1 MKHLYFHAKT
11 FTPLDLLEFKYK
23 LASTLHNMH
32 LAVSQISS
40 CNDNYF
46 MRYYFI
52 TFDEI
57 AMYFLYFF
65 TSSHLHT
72 HISHLHF

>member
-1 MKHLYFHAKT
+1 MKHLYFHAET
-11 FTPLDLLEFKYK
+11 FTPLDLLEFKSK

-46 MRYYFI
+46 MRYYFS
-52 TFDEI
+52 
-57 AMYFLYFF
+57 L
-65 TSSHLHT
+65 HLMR
-72 HISHLHF
+72 